1 MQIEV
6 KNLCVAYEGTEM
18 VHDVS
23 FSLGE
28 GEVLSIV
35 GESGSGK
42 TTVIRAMIGCLPSV
56 GKVTGGQILF
66 GFNATDSAFEV
77 VPQVFVW
84 NLSSSDN
91 IAVIQ
96 HNFLDLMAECRVEH
110 IRILHDVLPENADL
124 PTYAQS
130 LSLDGHNPFFSEH
143 A

>member
-1 MQIEV
+1 LQG
-6 KNLCVAYEGTEM
+6 AADEG
-18 VHDVS
+18 
-23 FSLGE
+23 
-28 GEVLSIV
+28 V
-35 GESGSGK
+35 GVGV
-42 TTVIRAMIGCLPSV
+42 VIAARA
-56 GKVTGGQILF
+56 GGQILF

>member
-1 MQIEV
+1 MQ
-6 KNLCVAYEGTEM
+6 
-18 VHDVS
+18 S
-23 FSLGE
+23 PR
-28 GEVLSIV
+28 V
-35 GESGSGK
+35 GV
-42 TTVIRAMIGCLPSV
+42 VIAARA
-56 GKVTGGQILF
+56 GGQILF

-91 IAVIQ
+91 IADIQ